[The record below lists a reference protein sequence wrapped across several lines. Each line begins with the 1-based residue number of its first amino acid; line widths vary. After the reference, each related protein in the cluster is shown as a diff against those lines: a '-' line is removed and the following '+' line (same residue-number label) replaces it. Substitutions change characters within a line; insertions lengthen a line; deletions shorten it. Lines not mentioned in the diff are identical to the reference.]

1 MTQLLEG
8 TQLPDTSNRE
18 IYTIGWIRAISTE
31 NVAAR
36 AFLDETHDMK
46 GFVPLSK
53 HDNNDYTL
61 GRMGNH
67 NVAIA
72 VLPEGEYGLSSAAV
86 VARDMLHSFPNIRI
100 GLMVGVG
107 GGAPSSKHDIRLGDV
122 VVSSPRDGHGG
133 VFQYDFGK
141 TIQDQEFRTTGFLN
155 QPPVVLRAAVS
166 GLKATF
172 ELEGNNFE
180 ETIGWQ
186 GYAAM
191 AAAAYAKALV
201 CRIQQARLDKEK
213 TIAEVISLIENVNY
227 NLLEIKARTRDSDAL
242 NRLSVIEGAA
252 YDAHQNQHDPTC
264 HPDTRTEILQDIMTR
279 AKDDKDQRIYWL
291 NGKAGTGKSTIA
303 RTIARAFD
311 DIHLLGASFFF
322 KRGEGERNKASLLFS
337 TIARQLVRKNEKI
350 LPFVVEA
357 LDGTENI
364 SSKTIEEQF
373 RKLILDPFEEARWD
387 SDNIPQ
393 SVLVLDA
400 LDECESRMTSRL

>member
-1 MTQLLEG
+1 
-8 TQLPDTSNRE
+8 
-18 IYTIGWIRAISTE
+18 
-31 NVAAR
+31 
-36 AFLDETHDMK
+36 
-46 GFVPLSK
+46 
-53 HDNNDYTL
+53 
-61 GRMGNH
+61 
-67 NVAIA
+67 
-72 VLPEGEYGLSSAAV
+72 
-86 VARDMLHSFPNIRI
+86 
-100 GLMVGVG
+100 
-107 GGAPSSKHDIRLGDV
+107 
-122 VVSSPRDGHGG
+122 
-133 VFQYDFGK
+133 
-141 TIQDQEFRTTGFLN
+141 
-155 QPPVVLRAAVS
+155 
-166 GLKATF
+166 
-172 ELEGNNFE
+172 
-180 ETIGWQ
+180 
-186 GYAAM
+186 M

-264 HPDTRTEILQDIMTR
+264 HPDTRTEILQDIMTW

-322 KRGEGERNKASLLFS
+322 KRGEGARSKASLLLS

-357 LDGTENI
+357 LDGKDNI

-373 RKLILDPFEEARWD
+373 RKLILDPLEEARWD
-387 SDNIPQ
+387 SDNIPR

-400 LDECESRMTSRL
+400 LDECESEKDIEIVIYLLSQLVKSPVSRLKVFATSRPEMAIHYAFDPLGGHCQEIRLQEVTQQSVSHDLRVQSNFAWPGQETKDSKYWST